1 MGFRAGEP
9 QLTNW
14 KIVGQR
20 DHTQATLESATASD
34 AAEKTNI
41 KNLGYVPE
49 KNNRGYDTLRAR

>member
-20 DHTQATLESATASD
+20 DPTQATLESATASD
-34 AAEKTNI
+34 AAE
-41 KNLGYVPE
+41 E
-49 KNNRGYDTLRAR
+49 KPQ